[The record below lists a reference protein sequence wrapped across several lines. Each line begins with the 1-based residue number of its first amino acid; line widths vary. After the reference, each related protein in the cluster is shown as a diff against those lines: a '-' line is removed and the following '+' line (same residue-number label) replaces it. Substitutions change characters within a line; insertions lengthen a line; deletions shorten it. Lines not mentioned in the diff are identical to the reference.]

1 MGFTK
6 VSSGGISTS
15 QTFVFSNV
23 DTVGVV
29 TASTVQVGSATTIH
43 TTGIDLG
50 GGTLT
55 SHNINSTGVITATSF
70 SGDGSGL
77 TGVAA
82 AGLGSALSDDTN
94 SPLNLIYKTPKVLNV
109 GAVGAALSITV
120 ESDEVSGYVAYMPT
134 GSVHIAV
141 GSTVRVAAGTTVKTN
156 ILGVFD

>member
-23 DTVGVV
+23 DAVGVV

-70 SGDGSGL
+70 VGDGSSL
-77 TGVAA
+77 TGIGVTRTFTI
-82 AGLGSALSDDTN
+82 GTRTTSATINIVGTGMTLSLR
-94 SPLNLIYKTPKVLNV
+94 SGI
-109 GAVGAALSITV
+109 ATV
-120 ESDEVSGYVAYMPT
+120 
-134 GSVHIAV
+134 
-141 GSTVRVAAGTTVKTN
+141 N
-156 ILGVFD
+156 F